1 METIAYEPEKEFA
14 AAAHSGRLAENSLQ
28 WLGLGMLLKLPR
40 DTTLSAELAG
50 DGGGER
56 WLQLL
61 ESASLQLRGEGSN
74 ETGLWGQTA

>member
-1 METIAYEPEKEFA
+1 
-14 AAAHSGRLAENSLQ
+14 
-28 WLGLGMLLKLPR
+28 MLLKLPR

-56 WLQLL
+56 GLQLL
-61 ESASLQLRGEGSN
+61 ESASLQLRGEGSD